1 MSKREPIQ
9 LDDIG
14 ELLAPKRVEHVEEK
28 PKPAPP
34 PKREPKSE
42 PKPTE
47 QPVKAA
53 TTKRKPK
60 KTTPKPPPAPLDE
73 KTSKVL
79 AVPADFADDLKI
91 AVVRV
96 RKWARRRNDI
106 IGSVSESAFMEACIR
121 YGIDHVQKN
130 GADSEIFNY
139 LADVSQ
145 RRKGGQDES

>member
-14 ELLAPKRVEHVEEK
+14 ELLAPKRVERVEEK
-28 PKPAPP
+28 PQPTPP
-34 PKREPKSE
+34 PKREPK
-42 PKPTE
+42 PKPTK
-47 QPVKAA
+47 QPAKTT

-60 KTTPKPPPAPLDE
+60 KTTPKPPPAPVDE
-73 KTSKVL
+73 KTRKVL
-79 AVPADFADDLKI
+79 DVPADFADDLKI

-121 YGIDHVQKN
+121 YGIDHIQKN
-130 GADSEIFNY
+130 GADSDIFDY

-145 RRKGGQDES
+145 RRKGGQDE